1 MESKTFSSNSR
12 EPQQS
17 EDLSSRRVRYFGA
30 FTLLIGMFLFPKLA
44 PSYMDTAEKS
54 TDRIRSVDST
64 KTFLGDD
71 GFVNTTVPLVTT
83 RTTTTTRNGSVL
95 SSTCKVPDLTAGS
108 NQLWPLSACGKDM
121 GKRLGR
127 DRKKL
132 AEGLP
137 LNPRAHLFHFPTKVY
152 NHQGQRP
159 ILCVPQKNGNK
170 QFGGLVSMHAAWN
183 NKKPPVS
190 GEQVDGDMS
199 RFERHGHVLQKQTGN
214 HHQEHVYFVAR
225 NPYTRILSL

>member
-1 MESKTFSSNSR
+1 MENKTFSSHSR

-30 FTLLIGMFLFPKLA
+30 FTLLIGMLFLCPKLA

-54 TDRIRSVDST
+54 TDRIRGVDST

-71 GFVNTTVPLVTT
+71 GFVNTTVPLATT
-83 RTTTTTRNGSVL
+83 RTTTTTRNGSIL

-108 NQLWPLSACGKDM
+108 NHMATSECGLDM

-152 NHQGQRP
+152 
-159 ILCVPQKNGNK
+159 
-170 QFGGLVSMHAAWN
+170 
-183 NKKPPVS
+183 KP
-190 GEQVDGDMS
+190 S
-199 RFERHGHVLQKQTGN
+199 RTPSDSVR
-214 HHQEHVYFVAR
+214 AR
-225 NPYTRILSL
+225 KEWK

>member
-1 MESKTFSSNSR
+1 MENTNTTFSSNR

-17 EDLSSRRVRYFGA
+17 EDLSYRRVRYFGA
-30 FTLLIGMFLFPKLA
+30 FTLLIGMFLFPKQA

-54 TDRIRSVDST
+54 TDRIDST
-64 KTFLGDD
+64 KTFLRDD

-83 RTTTTTRNGSVL
+83 TTTTTRNGSVL
-95 SSTCKVPDLTAGS
+95 SSTCKVPDLTGGS
-108 NQLWPLSACGKDM
+108 NHNMASACGKDM
-121 GKRLGR
+121 GKRLGW

-170 QFGGLVSMHAAWN
+170 QFGGLVYACCL
-183 NKKPPVS
+183 
-190 GEQVDGDMS
+190 E
-199 RFERHGHVLQKQTGN
+199 
-214 HHQEHVYFVAR
+214 
-225 NPYTRILSL
+225 